1 MTSREARTLMYR
13 LKFCAF
19 AEISL
24 RDNGTKVAE
33 ITRFINQDGTEL
45 FQVHHFIRKKFY
57 IYDYKHMEK
66 WLRIVPKDIVKIK
79 LIKNIVKF

>member
-1 MTSREARTLMYR
+1 MTSREARTLMYL
-13 LKFCAF
+13 LKSCAF

-24 RDNGTKVAE
+24 RDSGTKVAE

-57 IYDYKHMEK
+57 IYDYVHMER
-66 WLRIVPKDIVKIK
+66 WLRIVPKDIVQINLFKK
-79 LIKNIVKF
+79 L